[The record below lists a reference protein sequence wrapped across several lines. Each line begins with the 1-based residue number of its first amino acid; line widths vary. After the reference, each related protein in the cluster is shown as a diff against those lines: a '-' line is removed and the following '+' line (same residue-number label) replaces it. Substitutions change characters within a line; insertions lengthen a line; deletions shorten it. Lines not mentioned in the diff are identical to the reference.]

1 MNCSSSILICNHYPL
16 QNTFILCLLTL
27 QYFNISNIWQ
37 QMPDLCIK
45 QLIYMQTNLKDLEED
60 HRITFLTSYT
70 DI

>member
-1 MNCSSSILICNHYPL
+1 
-16 QNTFILCLLTL
+16 
-27 QYFNISNIWQ
+27 
-37 QMPDLCIK
+37 MPDLCIK